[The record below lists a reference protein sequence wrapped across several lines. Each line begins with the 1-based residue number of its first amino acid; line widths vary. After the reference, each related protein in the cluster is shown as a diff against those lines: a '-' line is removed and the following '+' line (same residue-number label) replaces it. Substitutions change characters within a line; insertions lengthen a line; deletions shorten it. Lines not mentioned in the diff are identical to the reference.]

1 MALKL
6 QDLRRIV
13 KRIYEKINDRRLF
26 KCSKY

>member
-6 QDLRRIV
+6 QDLRRII
-13 KRIYEKINDRRLF
+13 KRIYEKINGRRLF